1 MKNIRWRE
9 LNLIIRAI
17 SGQRIHNTVFIIATL
32 LSLTSCVQT
41 SDTYLR
47 SGSIGSARQTPSAT
61 VQSQTIDLE
70 ASDRIARFRRLAEMM
85 GTSPPQVDEL
95 LAPAGTV
102 PGVSTAVP
110 VVRLIFEERVFFD
123 FNQAVLRA
131 DAAPAI
137 EIVAANMKRDVPDAA
152 LTILGH
158 TDGIGSDAYNVAL
171 SQRRASTVLGHMI
184 GRGLN
189 PNQLSTVA
197 IGKAQPIAPNSTEE
211 GRALNRRVE
220 FLISGSEQA
229 NLSVI
234 RDRPIKNAFLTLLPN
249 QRTPES
255 GPRTVEV
262 LKPIRRPVGEDYEG
276 ILGPAGLLTLRTP
289 ERGPLIAEPA
299 SAPQIL
305 PSASATPV
313 VPKVASPAPAVIPR
327 EPEVV
332 LPAPL
337 RDSSPASF

>member
-1 MKNIRWRE
+1 
-9 LNLIIRAI
+9 LIIRGISEQKTQSIVLAI
-17 SGQRIHNTVFIIATL
+17 AM
-32 LSLTSCVQT
+32 LSSLVGCVQT

-47 SGSIGSARQTPSAT
+47 PSPSGSMQKTPPAT
-61 VQSQTIDLE
+61 VQSQTIGLE

-85 GTSPPQVDEL
+85 GTNPPQVDEL
-95 LAPAGTV
+95 FAPAGTV

-131 DAAPAI
+131 DAALAI
-137 EIVAANMKRDVPDAA
+137 EVVAANMKRDVPDAA

-184 GRGLN
+184 ERGLN

-229 NLSVI
+229 NLSVV
-234 RDRPIKNAFLTLLPN
+234 RDRPIKSGFLTLLPN

-276 ILGPAGLLTLRTP
+276 ILGPAGLLTLRAP
-289 ERGPLIAEPA
+289 DRGPLIAEPA

-305 PSASATPV
+305 PSASATSV

-327 EPEVV
+327 EPEIV